1 MNDTAPAP
9 AEEAT
14 THAAFADGVLE
25 LTLSHPRRRNAL
37 AAPLREALIRH
48 LEHGLADPACR
59 VIILTGAGGHFCAGG
74 DISAMG
80 QQTPL
85 ESRAR
90 MMRTSHHIIRLLVE
104 GEKPVIAAV
113 EGHAAGAG
121 LSLAAACDIV
131 VAARNAVF
139 TCSFNRIGLVPDM
152 GAGWTLPRRIG
163 SGPTRLLMF
172 RGKPLPAEEAARLG
186 LVETLAEPGAALDQA
201 RAIARDIAAVAP
213 LSNGMAKQLLARS
226 QGSLAEFL
234 KAEADA
240 QALLRE
246 SEDHREGRDA
256 FLSKRAPHFVGR

>member
-1 MNDTAPAP
+1 MNDTAP

-14 THAAFADGVLE
+14 TLAAFADGILE

-37 AAPLREALIRH
+37 AGPLREALIRH
-48 LEHGLADPACR
+48 LEDGLANPACR
-59 VIILTGAGGHFCAGG
+59 AIILTGAGAHFCAGG
-74 DISAMG
+74 DITAMG

-90 MMRTSHHIIRLLVE
+90 MQRVSHHMVRLLVE

-121 LSLAAACDIV
+121 LSIAAACDIV
-131 VAARNAVF
+131 VAARDATF
-139 TCSFNRIGLVPDM
+139 TCSFNRIGLVPDL
-152 GAGWTLPRRIG
+152 GAAWTLPRRIG
-163 SGPTRLLMF
+163 AGQTRLLMF
-172 RGKPLPAEEAARLG
+172 RGKPIPAERAADIG
-186 LVETLAEPGAALDQA
+186 LVEQLVEPGTALEEA

-226 QGSLAEFL
+226 QGSLSESL

-246 SEDHREGRDA
+246 TEDHREGRDA
-256 FLSKRAPHFVGR
+256 FLSKRKPHFVGR